1 MRAHQ
6 RKARQSAPEAF
17 QGPPAPIFF
26 GPQKWFAGDGA
37 WEAAAGILKSWP
49 GPLGLVGEAGL
60 LRIFRRPLTQ
70 AWLEQGIELKLLDL
84 GDGVDCSEAAQ
95 LGLVQRAKDAG
106 VGGLIGLGG
115 GRVLALAKLAG
126 ATLGLPGA

>member
-26 GPQKWFAGDGA
+26 GPRKWFAGDGA
-37 WEAAAGILKSWP
+37 WEAAAGVLKTWP

-60 LRIFRRPLTQ
+60 LKRFRRPLAQ
-70 AWLEQGIELKLLDL
+70 AWLEQGLELKLLEL
-84 GDGVDCSEAAQ
+84 GDGVDCCEAA
-95 LGLVQRAKDAG
+95 LGALAQRAKAAG

-115 GRVLALAKLAG
+115 GRV
-126 ATLGLPGA
+126 